1 MRLMVVLSTMAA
13 VLTAGCRNPDARA
26 ERPEITGRVVDSIV
40 PREEALRRFRE
51 GLPPVGSLA
60 GGAES
65 PDALVAAFVRAL
77 GAADTA
83 ALAEL
88 AITPA
93 EFAYLYYP
101 TATQALPPYDLEPR
115 LMWFMLFE
123 QSNQGI
129 RRALRRHGGGAMRL
143 ADYDCGA
150 GRQREGENTIHG
162 PCVVRWVDQRGDT
175 LAAALLS
182 RILERGGRHKVLSY
196 ANKLD

>member
-1 MRLMVVLSTMAA
+1 MRWMVVLATMAA
-13 VLTAGCRNPDARA
+13 ALTAGCRNPDARA
-26 ERPEITGRVVDSIV
+26 EGPEMAGRVVDSLV

-51 GLPPVGSLA
+51 GLPAVDSLA

-65 PDALVAAFVRAL
+65 RDALVAAFVRAL

-83 ALAEL
+83 ALAGL

-129 RRALRRHGGGAMRL
+129 RRALQRYGGGAMRL
-143 ADYDCGA
+143 ADYDCEA
-150 GRQREGENTIHG
+150 GGQREGENTIHG
-162 PCVVRWVDQRGDT
+162 PCVVRWVDRRGDT
-175 LAAALLS
+175 LAAPLLS

>member
-1 MRLMVVLSTMAA
+1 M
-13 VLTAGCRNPDARA
+13 
-26 ERPEITGRVVDSIV
+26 
-40 PREEALRRFRE
+40 
-51 GLPPVGSLA
+51 A

-65 PDALVAAFVRAL
+65 RDALVATFVRAL

-143 ADYDCGA
+143 ADYDCG

-162 PCVVRWVDQRGDT
+162 PCVVRLVDQRGDT
-175 LAAALLS
+175 LAAPLLS